1 MTIPILILAAGA
13 SMRMKGRDKLLEDV
27 HGRPLLRHVTHRA
40 VATGCPVMVAL
51 PAGNQTRRKLLE
63 GLDVTILEVTDA
75 ESGMAASLRAGLGA
89 LPDEARGL
97 LVALAD
103 MPDVTTDDYLSLIKA
118 FLNDL
123 EASIHRAASVDGIA
137 GNPVLLPRWA
147 LNDPSIFTGDAGAR
161 HLLRQH
167 AERVRLVPL
176 PDCHATTDLDTPQDW
191 IKWRKRA

>member
-13 SMRMKGRDKLLEDV
+13 STRMKGRDKLLEDV
-27 HGRPLLRHVTHRA
+27 HGRPLLRHVTRRA
-40 VATGCPVMVAL
+40 VTTGCPVMVAL

-63 GLDVTILEVTDA
+63 GLDVTILEVMDA
-75 ESGMAASLRAGLGA
+75 KSGMAASLRAGLSI
-89 LPDEARGL
+89 LPDEASGL

-123 EASIHRAASVDGIA
+123 EDSIHRASSADGTA

-147 LNDPSIFTGDAGAR
+147 LTDPSVFTGDAGAR

-167 AERVRLVPL
+167 AKRVRLVPL
-176 PDCHATTDLDTPQDW
+176 PDSHATTDLDTPQDW
-191 IKWRKRA
+191 VAWRNQN

>member
-13 SMRMKGRDKLLEDV
+13 STRMKGRDKLLEDV
-27 HGRPLLRHVTHRA
+27 HGRPLLRHVTRRA

-51 PAGNQTRRKLLE
+51 PVSNQTRRDLLE

-75 ESGMAASLRAGLGA
+75 DSGMAASLRAGLQS
-89 LPDEARGL
+89 LPENATGL

-103 MPDVTTDDYLSLIKA
+103 MPDITTDDYLSLIKS
-118 FLNDL
+118 FLSDL
-123 EASIHRAASVDGIA
+123 EANIHRATSADGTG

-147 LNDPSIFTGDAGAR
+147 LNDPSVFTGDAGAR

-176 PDCHATTDLDTPQDW
+176 PDSHATTDLDTPQDW
-191 IKWRKRA
+191 AKWRKRT

>member
-13 SMRMKGRDKLLEDV
+13 STRMKGRDKLLEDV
-27 HGRPLLRHVTHRA
+27 HGRPLLRHVTRRA

-63 GLDVTILEVTDA
+63 GLGVTILEVMDA

-89 LPDEARGL
+89 LPVEATGL

-103 MPDVTTDDYLSLIKA
+103 MPDVNTDDYLCLINV

-123 EASIHRAASVDGIA
+123 EANIHRAASADGIA

-147 LNDPSIFTGDAGAR
+147 LTDPSVFTGDAGAR

-176 PDCHATTDLDTPQDW
+176 PDTHAITDLDTPQDW
-191 IKWRKRA
+191 AAWRSQN

>member
-13 SMRMKGRDKLLEDV
+13 STRMKGRDKLLEDV
-27 HGRPLLRHVTHRA
+27 HGRPLLRHVTRRA

-51 PAGNQTRRKLLE
+51 PTGNQARRKLLE
-63 GLDVTILEVTDA
+63 GLDVTILEVADA
-75 ESGMAASLRAGLGA
+75 DSGMAASLRVGVHT
-89 LPDEARGL
+89 LPEEATGL

-103 MPDVTTDDYLSLIKA
+103 MPDVTTDDYLCLIKA

-123 EASIHRAASVDGIA
+123 EVNIYRAASVDGIA

-147 LNDPSIFTGDAGAR
+147 LNDPSVFTGDAGAR

-176 PDCHATTDLDTPQDW
+176 PDTHATTDLDTPQDW
-191 IKWRKRA
+191 VKWRKRC

>member
-13 SMRMKGRDKLLEDV
+13 STRMKGRDKLLEDV
-27 HGRPLLRHVTHRA
+27 HGRPLLRHVTRRA

-51 PAGNQTRRKLLE
+51 PVSNQTRRDLLE

-75 ESGMAASLRAGLGA
+75 DSGMAASLRAGLQS
-89 LPDEARGL
+89 LPENATGL

-103 MPDVTTDDYLSLIKA
+103 MPDITTDDYLSLIKS
-118 FLNDL
+118 FLSDL
-123 EASIHRAASVDGIA
+123 EANIHRATSADGTG

-147 LNDPSIFTGDAGAR
+147 LNDPSVFTGDTGAR

-176 PDCHATTDLDTPQDW
+176 PDSHATTDLDTPQDW
-191 IKWRKRA
+191 AKWRKRT

>member
-13 SMRMKGRDKLLEDV
+13 STRMKGRDKLLEDV
-27 HGRPLLRHVTHRA
+27 HGRPLLRHVTRRA

-63 GLDVTILEVTDA
+63 GLGVTILEVMDA

-89 LPDEARGL
+89 LPVEATGL

-103 MPDVTTDDYLSLIKA
+103 MPDVNTDDYLCLINV

-123 EASIHRAASVDGIA
+123 EANIHRAASADGIA

-147 LNDPSIFTGDAGAR
+147 LTDPSVFTGDAGAR

-167 AERVRLVPL
+167 GERVRLVPL
-176 PDCHATTDLDTPQDW
+176 PDTHAITDLDTPQDW
-191 IKWRKRA
+191 AAWRSQN